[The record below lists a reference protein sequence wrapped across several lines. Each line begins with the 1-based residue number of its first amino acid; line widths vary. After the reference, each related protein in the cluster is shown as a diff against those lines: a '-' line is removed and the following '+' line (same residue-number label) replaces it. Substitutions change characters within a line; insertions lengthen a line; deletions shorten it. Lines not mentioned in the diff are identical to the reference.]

1 MKKNLASPIY
11 SQEFSIFGQ
20 LFLEKR
26 PTKNWF
32 LARFRGLWR
41 LNLVLLE
48 SHGSP
53 LSISIAQTAP
63 RSPHGT
69 CQELRPWT
77 RFYAVIPHM
86 GTNGLNQSLEIPILV
101 IFDGFG
107 MILGQFSHFYSIFG
121 TFSKFQTLIN
131 PFIPKNFRFLGNIF
145 GKNVLLRIGF
155 RHDIGFCGD

>member
-1 MKKNLASPIY
+1 M
-11 SQEFSIFGQ
+11 
-20 LFLEKR
+20 EKR

-107 MILGQFSHFYSIFG
+107 MILGRFSHFYSIFAF
-121 TFSKFQTLIN
+121 FSKFQTLIN
-131 PFIPKNFRFLGNIF
+131 PFIPKNFRFLGNF
-145 GKNVLLRIGF
+145 FWKNVLLRIGF
-155 RHDIGFCGD
+155 WHDFGVCRG

>member
-1 MKKNLASPIY
+1 M
-11 SQEFSIFGQ
+11 
-20 LFLEKR
+20 EKR

-32 LARFRGLWR
+32 LARFWGLWG

-131 PFIPKNFRFLGNIF
+131 PFIPKNFRFLSNF
-145 GKNVLLRIGF
+145 FSKNVLLRIGF
-155 RHDIGFCGD
+155 WHDSGVCGS